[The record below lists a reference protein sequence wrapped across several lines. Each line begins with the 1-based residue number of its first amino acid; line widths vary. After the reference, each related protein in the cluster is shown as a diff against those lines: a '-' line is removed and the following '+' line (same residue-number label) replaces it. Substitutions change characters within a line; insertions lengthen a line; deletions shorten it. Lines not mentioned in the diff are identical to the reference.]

1 MVVRIQFTQAQID
14 AIESKGSMVIT
25 ACPGS
30 GKTTLIVEK
39 IRQDFHAL
47 KEFQGIIGISFTIK
61 ASSELHAKCRRNG
74 ANVRFSF
81 FGTIDNFCLAEIV
94 YPFVSRIF
102 GKGPTE
108 LCLRKYSEIEQS
120 YQDCLPD
127 LSQSGITL
135 NKSDFDLYHDEFLK
149 HYNAGFLLL
158 EAITVIAGAIVEKS
172 RACRRYLIARYK
184 AIYIDEYQDTSPAQ
198 HALFCA
204 IHELGLKAVA
214 VGDIQQ
220 SIYGFR
226 GSDPQYLL
234 SLVHDS
240 INFEHHII
248 DINHRCH
255 PSIVNY
261 ANRLYSHSC
270 IISPVELK
278 DIRMYR
284 GCFSGTQEDVA
295 VKLSQWIIDSAKKL
309 EIKDFCEI
317 AVLTRWNNSI
327 ERLQEHLTIPARF
340 YKDDELSK
348 LSGPVVRF
356 ITALLKYYLDE
367 SKLVQEVLDEFQLT
381 DKSQLRKVRSLIS
394 GLRKMPVEEL
404 ECGFE
409 EISRHFKVPKLSDQ
423 ERHAL
428 SLVLNSSEALS
439 HYSKVHL
446 GEVQVMTLHKSKG
459 LEFDM
464 VVHLDLYDWVFP
476 TREYTGNFSEEVF
489 PEWEQDLNL
498 HYVGITRAR
507 KWCVLVTSSYR
518 LNSYGQTKVSKVSQF
533 YNLPGLEGL
542 YQ

>member
-1 MVVRIQFTQAQID
+1 
-14 AIESKGSMVIT
+14 
-25 ACPGS
+25 
-30 GKTTLIVEK
+30 
-39 IRQDFHAL
+39 
-47 KEFQGIIGISFTIK
+47 
-61 ASSELHAKCRRNG
+61 
-74 ANVRFSF
+74 
-81 FGTIDNFCLAEIV
+81 
-94 YPFVSRIF
+94 
-102 GKGPTE
+102 
-108 LCLRKYSEIEQS
+108 
-120 YQDCLPD
+120 
-127 LSQSGITL
+127 
-135 NKSDFDLYHDEFLK
+135 
-149 HYNAGFLLL
+149 
-158 EAITVIAGAIVEKS
+158 
-172 RACRRYLIARYK
+172 
-184 AIYIDEYQDTSPAQ
+184 
-198 HALFCA
+198 
-204 IHELGLKAVA
+204 
-214 VGDIQQ
+214 
-220 SIYGFR
+220 
-226 GSDPQYLL
+226 
-234 SLVHDS
+234 
-240 INFEHHII
+240 
-248 DINHRCH
+248 
-255 PSIVNY
+255 
-261 ANRLYSHSC
+261 
-270 IISPVELK
+270 
-278 DIRMYR
+278 MYR